1 MSGSSE
7 MRFVDA
13 LAELSRQ
20 FQILVLTR
28 FLEANRVH
36 FAGKRFGAFNRS
48 LERPREARLRGES
61 RHFMMIYQFGDAL
74 LRNLH

>member
-1 MSGSSE
+1 MASVMSMSSK
-7 MRFVDA
+7 MRFVHA

-20 FQILVLTR
+20 FQR
-28 FLEANRVH
+28 P
-36 FAGKRFGAFNRS
+36 GAFNRS
-48 LERPREARLRGES
+48 FEAPHEARLRGES

>member
-1 MSGSSE
+1 

-28 FLEANRVH
+28 FLEGDRVH
-36 FAGKRFGAFNRS
+36 FAEKRFGAFNRS
-48 LERPREARLRGES
+48 LEQLREARLRGES